1 MKHTLKYIFSS
12 CLILC
17 LFFANAQNTKAP
29 STKPVKDSIA
39 ETGVIPKK
47 AAVTTKA
54 TVMAKKDS
62 VAPPP
67 LKTNRYGVR
76 VGVDLFKLTRSF
88 YDKDYKGLEL
98 VGDYRFDKKHY
109 LAAEVGNENKTTD
122 DDRLNF
128 TTKGSYIKAG
138 FDYNGYE
145 NWLDMENIISIGLRY
160 GFSTFSQELNN
171 YKIYN
176 SNPYFGETSSIA
188 SGQKFNGLSA
198 SWIEVVA
205 GMKAKVFNNV
215 FVGFSLR
222 FNRLISNKKPAN
234 FENLYIPGFNRTYN
248 GDFGVGFN
256 YTVTYFVPIFK
267 KKVVPVETKKT
278 VKKK

>member
-1 MKHTLKYIFSS
+1 MKHTLKSIFSS
-12 CLILC
+12 LLLLT
-17 LFFANAQNTKAP
+17 LFFANAQDIQTPAEKPKDTITTSIVAKKAVVAKQP
-29 STKPVKDSIA
+29 KVDPKTDSIA
-39 ETGVIPKK
+39 VPI
-47 AAVTTKA
+47 
-54 TVMAKKDS
+54 
-62 VAPPP
+62 
-67 LKTNRYGVR
+67 KTNRYGVR
-76 VGVDLFKLTRSF
+76 VGIDLYKLSRSI

-98 VGDYRFDKKHY
+98 VGDYRLDKKRY
-109 LAAEVGNENKTTD
+109 AAVEVGNENKTTD
-122 DDRLNF
+122 DSRLNF

-138 FDYNGYE
+138 FDYNAYE

-160 GFSTFSQELNN
+160 GFSTFNQELNN

-176 SNPYFGETSSIA
+176 SNPYFGEVPPIA
-188 SGQKFNGLSA
+188 ESRKFNGLTA

-215 FVGFSLR
+215 FLGFSLR
-222 FNRLISNKKPAN
+222 FNRLITNKQPDN

-267 KKVVPVETKKT
+267 KKVLPVETKT
-278 VKKK
+278 KKK